1 MRTYAYWLMLAMV
14 FTLPWEGEVEV
25 PGIGQISRLVGV
37 LAAIAWLVNL
47 ARTGQMREPQ
57 AIHILGLLFV
67 VWNGLSL
74 MWTFDGAA
82 TQERVFTYA
91 QLLVL
96 MLIIWDTVRSTK
108 EIRQAL
114 LAYVAGC
121 YVTMTSLLVGYATE
135 GSASEVHGRV
145 TVGDFHPNDVG
156 LILALGV
163 PMAGY
168 ILDRPGTGLWRRV
181 QLAASAA
188 YLPLASFSVLV
199 TGSRA
204 GLAAMLPGAIYLGY
218 LLARRRP
225 AIAVGG
231 LAGLIAVGALVLPL
245 VPTQAITR
253 LEGTDAAVQ
262 GGDLNERTEIWA
274 EAVRIIEG
282 HPLVGIGSGAFE
294 SAAVGV
300 NKVGHNFVL
309 ALLAEVGIVG
319 FGLFLAMLV
328 VALLSLRRAPPL
340 LRGLWVAVFSAWLF
354 AALLHNW
361 EYRKQTWFM
370 LAMMVV
376 CGELGR
382 SREED
387 GESDTSSVTAEDG
400 AT

>member
-1 MRTYAYWLMLAMV
+1 MRTFAYWLMIAMV
-14 FTLPWEGEVEV
+14 FTLPWEGEVDV
-25 PGIGQISRLVGV
+25 PGVGQISRLVGV
-37 LAAIAWLVNL
+37 LAAMAWLLNL
-47 ARTGQMREPQ
+47 ARTGQLREPHP
-57 AIHILGLLFV
+57 IHILGLLFV

-96 MLIIWDTVRSTK
+96 MLIVWDTVRSAE

-114 LAYVAGC
+114 LAYLAGC
-121 YVTMTSLLVGYATE
+121 YVTVTSLLVGYATE

-145 TVGDFHPNDVG
+145 TVGGFHPNDVG
-156 LILALGV
+156 MILAIGV
-163 PMAGY
+163 PIAGY
-168 ILDRPGTGLWRRV
+168 ILGRPGTGVWRHV

-188 YLPLASFSVLV
+188 YLPLAGFAVLV

-204 GLAAMLPGAIYLGY
+204 GLAAMLPGALYLGY
-218 LLARRRP
+218 VLARRRP
-225 AIAVGG
+225 AFAVGG

-245 VPTQAITR
+245 VPTQALTR
-253 LEGTDAAVQ
+253 LEGTGAAVQ
-262 GGDLNERTEIWA
+262 AGDLNERTEIWA
-274 EAVRIIEG
+274 EAVRIIEA

-300 NKVGHNFVL
+300 NKVGHNFAL
-309 ALLAEVGIVG
+309 ALLAEGGVVG
-319 FGLFLAMLV
+319 FGLFLGMLV
-328 VALLSLRRAPPL
+328 VALLALRRQPAL

-382 SREED
+382 SGEED
-387 GESDTSSVTAEDG
+387 GESDTSSATADHE